1 MRVIELSNHPGD
13 MLHDLSLRR
22 HAGQRRAQ
30 ARYEDALIQH
40 QARVQTIRVQRDRA
54 RRNRHWLT
62 WLRLILAVWAENRR
76 KPPKPAGSQRNDTD
90 TEEKIRAGIAGE
102 QLVATEL
109 GRALDDDWTLLR
121 GYRNRRGEIDH
132 LLLGPK
138 GLFAIEVKVTGRPP
152 PPPHRPRR
160 HLDQLRAEPGPRLSG
175 RARRAA
181 PRRGRTP
188 DPPRPR
194 LQRAPP
200 PVAWGTVTNGH
211 PLRLYNS
218 LGRAVAD
225 FVPSGDVT
233 GMYSCGPTVY
243 AYQHLGN
250 MRAYVFADTV
260 RRALRWKGIK
270 VRHVVNITDVGHA
283 VSDADTGEDK
293 MEVAVARERRS
304 VLEIAEFYTRV
315 FFEDLNALN
324 VLPAAEY
331 PRASAYVPQM
341 IEFAAALENK
351 GYTYRLPSGLY
362 FDTARDPRY
371 GELARLHAEGQREAA
386 RVEHVAGRRNK
397 TDFALW
403 RTEEPGRRRVL
414 RWDSPWGWGTPGW
427 HLECSVMSIALLGP
441 HFDIHTGGID
451 HRELHH
457 VNEIAQ
463 SEAFL
468 ADGLPWVRYWLHN
481 EFLQLGGAKM
491 AKSAGGAPRLA
502 DLTEAGYHPAAFRL
516 FLLGG
521 HYRSQLD
528 FTTAAIDAAQAT
540 LRRLTARVQPLRP
553 LPALETLSE
562 ASTITDRAAA
572 AALDLID
579 AAISADFNTP
589 KLLAAFSGALRDPEI
604 TPDGLRTVTAAA
616 DALLGL
622 GLATLD
628 PADLD
633 QRAAAPDLTED
644 ERHDIDQLVA
654 DRTQARKERDWA
666 RADQIRAEL
675 DARGVHVT
683 DTPEGP
689 AWQLR

>member
-1 MRVIELSNHPGD
+1 
-13 MLHDLSLRR
+13 
-22 HAGQRRAQ
+22 
-30 ARYEDALIQH
+30 
-40 QARVQTIRVQRDRA
+40 
-54 RRNRHWLT
+54 
-62 WLRLILAVWAENRR
+62 
-76 KPPKPAGSQRNDTD
+76 
-90 TEEKIRAGIAGE
+90 
-102 QLVATEL
+102 
-109 GRALDDDWTLLR
+109 
-121 GYRNRRGEIDH
+121 
-132 LLLGPK
+132 
-138 GLFAIEVKVTGRPP
+138 
-152 PPPHRPRR
+152 
-160 HLDQLRAEPGPRLSG
+160 
-175 RARRAA
+175 
-181 PRRGRTP
+181 
-188 DPPRPR
+188 
-194 LQRAPP
+194 
-200 PVAWGTVTNGH
+200 VTNGH

-218 LGRAVAD
+218 LGRRIED

-260 RRALRWKGIK
+260 RRALRWKGIE

-283 VSDADTGEDK
+283 VSDADTGDDK
-293 MEVAVARERRS
+293 MEVAAARERRS
-304 VLEIAEFYTRV
+304 VLEIADSYTRV
-315 FFEDLNALN
+315 FFEDLKALN

-341 IEFAAALENK
+341 IEFAKTLEER
-351 GYTYRLPSGLY
+351 GYTYRLPAGLY
-362 FDTARDPRY
+362 FDTANDPRY
-371 GELARLHAEGQREAA
+371 GELAQLHAEGQREAA
-386 RVEHVAGRRNK
+386 RVEQVKGRRNK

-468 ADGLPWVRYWLHN
+468 ADGQPWVRYWLHN

-528 FTTAAIDAAQAT
+528 FTTGAMDAAQAT
-540 LRRLTARVQPLRP
+540 LKRLVARVQPLRP
-553 LPALETLSE
+553 LPAIETLEE
-562 ASTITDRAAA
+562 AARTADPAGT
-572 AALDLID
+572 LDLID
-579 AAISADFNTP
+579 AAISADFNTAR
-589 KLLAAFSGALRDPEI
+589 LLAALQDALRDPRI
-604 TPDGLRTVTAAA
+604 TSDGQRTLVAAA

-622 GLATLD
+622 GLADLD
-628 PADLD
+628 PADLEDRRSDASLSD
-633 QRAAAPDLTED
+633 Q
-644 ERHDIDQLVA
+644 ERHEIEQLVA
-654 DRTQARKERDWA
+654 ERTQARKERDWA

-675 DARGVHVT
+675 DARGVQVT